1 MTSTLPA
8 TFFLYIRSR
17 HSAKDPFSGFIL
29 CDAAATTVS
38 GQHALT
44 ITPRVSTNYDM
55 WTVQCPQATHFT
67 YDYYYEIQTILTS
80 NGSLLARNFSTT
92 TIWNANGGHVPL
104 TVTDPSGAAYPVLEM
119 NKHTS
124 VFGSHRLKRNVGLQW
139 LPLPVPLPGSPI
151 PNVIAHVPATP
162 TPTNKKKPIVPKAPA
177 QGDLQPYVAK
187 QLLELARIKKET
199 CPIVAEE
206 FSAGN
211 TAVMPC
217 GHLFMQMAIEE
228 SFKKEPNKCPWC
240 RQTGRPTYV

>member
-1 MTSTLPA
+1 
-8 TFFLYIRSR
+8 
-17 HSAKDPFSGFIL
+17 
-29 CDAAATTVS
+29 
-38 GQHALT
+38 
-44 ITPRVSTNYDM
+44 M

-67 YDYYYEIQTILTS
+67 ENYYAMRTILT
-80 NGSLLARNFSTT
+80 GGGLLAKKFSTT
-92 TIWNANGGHVPL
+92 TIWIANGGHVPL

-124 VFGSHRLKRNVGLQW
+124 VFGSHQLKRNVGLQW
-139 LPLPVPLPGSPI
+139 LPQPAPLPGSPI
-151 PNVIAHVPATP
+151 PNVITHVPVPVPVPATP
-162 TPTNKKKPIVPKAPA
+162 TPSNKKKPLVPKAPA

-187 QLLELARIKKET
+187 QLLELAQLKKES

-240 RQTGRPTYV
+240 RQAGRPTYV